1 MSYPVYAIILK
12 IAELKSLA
20 RTAEYF
26 NYSPSRISQIL
37 KAAEEEFGVD
47 LFFRSKV
54 GLTPTRECLILL
66 PALQNLLNDQRMLHQ
81 ELDQLKNIQSGT
93 IRIGSFTS
101 LSCHW
106 LPRKLRSFGRLYP
119 GIRFELK
126 LGDSG
131 QIEEWMRSGAIDM
144 GLMTDPRM
152 EDLRFIPLLEDP
164 FLVVVPENHH
174 LAGSGAVSYAQ
185 LQNES
190 FIFLEPEDNR
200 AMEEQLHKDGF
211 QPHVQYRVKDDYTIM
226 ALVESGLGVSILPGL
241 VLNRTPY
248 HISALELSPPYIRKT
263 GIVLQDAGRVSP
275 ATERL
280 VSFLLGELSRV

>member
-1 MSYPVYAIILK
+1 MSYPVYEIILK

-26 NYSPSRISQIL
+26 SYSPSRISQIL

-47 LFFRSKV
+47 LFFRGKA
-54 GLTPTRECLILL
+54 GLTPTMECQTLL
-66 PALQNLLNDQRMLHQ
+66 PALQNLLNDQRVLHQ

-106 LPRKLRSFGRLYP
+106 LPQKLKEFGRLYP
-119 GIRFELK
+119 GVRFELK

-131 QIEEWMRSGAIDM
+131 QIEEWTRGGVIDM
-144 GLMTDPRM
+144 GLTADTRA
-152 EDLRFIPLLEDP
+152 EDLRFIPLLEDH
-164 FLVVVPENHH
+164 FLVVVSENHP
-174 LAGSGAVSYAQ
+174 LAGCRAVSCQQ
-185 LQNES
+185 LQNEQ

-200 AMEEQLHKDGF
+200 EMEAELRKDGF

-226 ALVESGLGVSILPGL
+226 ALVESGLGISILPGL

-248 HISALELSPPYIRKT
+248 RICALELMPPYIRKT
-263 GIVLQDAGRVSP
+263 GIVLQDSDRISP
-275 ATERL
+275 ATARL
-280 VSFLLGELSRV
+280 VSFLLDSPDAP